1 MSCSYLCRVCMAASV
16 AMVEGQID
24 HSSRYTSKYRP
35 VCQSPRLPFGSTSDN
50 VQGEE
55 EEGKRK
61 HILDESVQQVMFLN
75 CWTHS

>member
-1 MSCSYLCRVCMAASV
+1 MAASV

-24 HSSRYTSKYRP
+24 HSSKYTSKFRP
-35 VCQSPRLPFGSTSDN
+35 LCRIENPRLPFGSSDN
-50 VQGEE
+50 LQGG

-61 HILDESVQQVMFLN
+61 HVDESVQQVMLFN